1 MKTLGKCL
9 MMSSVFSLGLS
20 GCASDTSIPEQITAL
35 NVGCEREGMKIS
47 DELIELNGEHTW
59 IAECGGKK
67 YTCVYLEES
76 GSDCYELSE

>member
-1 MKTLGKCL
+1 MI
-9 MMSSVFSLGLS
+9 SSVFSLGPG

-67 YTCVYLEES
+67 YTCAYLEES